1 MFGSRG
7 RRRMAPSVDI
17 DDRATQPALGPV
29 VVWLSLA
36 AMAIIVAGIVGH
48 VFKVREATYRSALEQ
63 ARVSTDLLSEN
74 AGRLLDTADFLVD
87 SARSRVAGRTWDAIA
102 ADRTLWQGLKAD
114 ADRFEHV
121 DAVWL
126 NDLAGNLRLVTH
138 AFPAPT
144 SNVLDRDFYRHFADD
159 RDGPYIS
166 QPIIGRVTEEPTFL
180 LTRRLNGPDG
190 ALRGI
195 ASVTLDPGFF
205 ADFLET
211 FKLPYGADMT
221 LVREQGDV
229 LVSDP
234 PGGGAGASAGAAAA
248 AQARDV
254 IGHGVLSAAISD
266 ERVIGWVKRLDEWP
280 LYAVVRFDR
289 ALIDDAWIDAVTP
302 YAVIG
307 SLALLSLLG
316 LAGFAH
322 AGESARRR
330 G

>member
-1 MFGSRG
+1 M
-7 RRRMAPSVDI
+7 DI
-17 DDRATQPALGPV
+17 DDGATQPALGPV

-48 VFKVREATYRSALEQ
+48 VLKVREATYGGALEQ

-87 SARSRVAGRTWDAIA
+87 SARARVAGRTWDAIA
-102 ADRTLWQGLKAD
+102 ADRSLWQGLKAD

-138 AFPAPT
+138 AFPAPV
-144 SNVLDRDFYRHFADD
+144 SNVLDRDFYRHFADG

-166 QPIIGRVTEEPTFL
+166 QPLVGRVTEEATFL

-190 ALRGI
+190 KLRGI
-195 ASVTLDPGFF
+195 ASVTLDPDFF

-211 FKLPYGADMT
+211 FELPYGADMT

-234 PGGGAGASAGAAAA
+234 PGGGAGAAAVAA

-254 IGHGVLSAAISD
+254 IGHGVLSGPISD

-280 LYAVVRFDR
+280 LFAVVRFDR
-289 ALIDDAWIDAVTP
+289 AVIDDAWVDAVTP

-322 AGESARRR
+322 AGERARRR